1 MYQSDWRSC
10 LQLCLPVLS
19 EKVNDVQRGSIDQ
32 PDSQMKGCLPVFLKQ
47 KAVTPLGKRDDCA
60 EGEEQGRRNLCTDM
74 SIRQRYGLHQVHS
87 LGVNLDEGEDVPS
100 LHSVAQRVEPR
111 GRVGT
116 LLPSESLLGV
126 LGSDE
131 ILPGLPD
138 GMMYSIFICS
148 LKLKK
153 KCNYSLSPS
162 LNI

>member
-10 LQLCLPVLS
+10 FQLCLPVLS
-19 EKVNDVQRGSIDQ
+19 EEVDNVQRGSIYQ
-32 PDSQMKGCLPVFLKQ
+32 PDSQMKGCFPVFLKQ
-47 KAVTPLGKRDDCA
+47 KAVTPLRKRDDCA
-60 EGEEQGRRNLCTDM
+60 EDEEQERHNLGTDM

-138 GMMYSIFICS
+138 GMMCSIFICA
-148 LKLKK
+148 LKFFK
-153 KCNYSLSPS
+153 
-162 LNI
+162 I